1 MSTGVAP
8 ISFSGLGTGIDT
20 ASIIYALALERQPST
35 GSTTITVAHDTGEI
49 EGAVQAFV
57 DACNA
62 LNSNINAATSY
73 DVESGSSG
81 TLQGDQTITAIR
93 SQLRAIAGSAVVGFA
108 GNKYDPLAQ
117 IGITTSQDGT
127 LSLDSTTFAAAL
139 KDDPDSVRNVF
150 GYTSGDST
158 IDSTDGI
165 ARQPRDL
172 ANTLS
177 TETLAQRLTGI
188 GDALKRMDN
197 RIDTLEELMVLEEE
211 RVRQQFQAMELAV
224 LQFQSQGAD
233 LATRFG
239 ILIPDEGRR
248 PSTEGDVTL
257 LRELKQYTAQSAGT
271 ASPGQ
276 WS

>member
-1 MSTGVAP
+1 MSMGVAP
-8 ISFSGLGTGIDT
+8 ISFSGFRTGIDT

-49 EGAVQAFV
+49 EGTVQAFV
-57 DACNA
+57 DAYNA

-73 DVESGSSG
+73 DVESGGSH

-93 SQLRAIAGSAVVGFA
+93 SQLRAVAGSAVVGFA
-108 GNKYDPLAQ
+108 GNKYDSLAQ
-117 IGITTSQDGT
+117 IGITTTQDGT

-158 IDSTDGI
+158 DGI
-165 ARQPRDL
+165 ARQPREL

-197 RIDTLEELMVLEEE
+197 RIDTLEELMVLDEE
-211 RVRQQFQAMELAV
+211 RVRQQLQAMELAV